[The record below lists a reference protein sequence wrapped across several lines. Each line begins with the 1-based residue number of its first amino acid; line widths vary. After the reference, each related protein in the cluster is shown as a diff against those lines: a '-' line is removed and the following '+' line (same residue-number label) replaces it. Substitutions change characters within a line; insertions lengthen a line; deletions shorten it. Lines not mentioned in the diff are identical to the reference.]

1 MDGIVGAI
9 KQINSM
15 ESKMPYEKVDAD
27 EIIRKLKRIL
37 EILKAKYGDP
47 ENDEKKFKN
56 SCLD

>member
-15 ESKMPYEKVDAD
+15 GSKMPYEKVDAE
-27 EIIRKLKRIL
+27 EIIQKLKRIL
-37 EILKAKYGDP
+37 EILKVKYGVKDDKT
-47 ENDEKKFKN
+47 EFEN